1 VGGSPVGYVIL
12 VTRLGAL
19 TATSEQLLDYS
30 LISAIYY
37 SEPLLES
44 ISLAVAL

>member
-1 VGGSPVGYVIL
+1 M
-12 VTRLGAL
+12 RLGAL
-19 TATSEQLLDYS
+19 TATSKQPLDYP

-37 SEPLLES
+37 SKPLSEP